1 MIDNPKL
8 TARREAEASPG
19 GVRMARVSGKEFG
32 FNKKT
37 DAAGDNPVR
46 LAADGKDYWELFRVR
61 IKEIEGAKHSGE
73 SGNG

>member
-1 MIDNPKL
+1 M
-8 TARREAEASPG
+8 
-19 GVRMARVSGKEFG
+19 SGKEFG